1 MEKKILI
8 LTILFFGY
16 SLSYGQ
22 NYLKDWENYWVG
34 GTIDP
39 NLLLNGAYEYDT
51 TPVLDL
57 SIRAGTRLKNNVEIT
72 LSVEFAKLKPSY
84 FATKIG
90 LNYVFEH
97 NIIDNLFFDG
107 KSRIHLSAGLDMQQI
122 VRSGLADLNGK
133 QLGEV
138 YAHGVNFETRLFP
151 IKNKSFRLGLILSLV
166 NRRDL
171 YKAYGDE
178 VFYKVNGS
186 IEMAIEIKRWK
197 RKRY

>member
-1 MEKKILI
+1 MREKILI
-8 LTILFFGY
+8 LTILLFGY

-22 NYLKDWENYWVG
+22 NYFKNWENYWIG

-39 NLLLNGAYEYDT
+39 NLLINGAYEYDDS
-51 TPVLDL
+51 PVLDL
-57 SIRAGTRLKNNVEIT
+57 SIRVGTRLKNNVEFT
-72 LSVEFAKLKPSY
+72 LAVESAELQPSY
-84 FATKIG
+84 FSTKIG

-97 NIIDNLFFDG
+97 NPIDNLLFKG
-107 KSRIHLSAGLDMQQI
+107 ESRIHLSAGLDLQQI
-122 VRSGLADLNGK
+122 VRSGLEDLNGR

-138 YAHGVNFETRLFP
+138 YTHGVNFETRFFP
-151 IKNKSFRLGLILSLV
+151 RKNNSMRIGLILSLV

-178 VFYKVNGS
+178 VFYKINGAV
-186 IEMAIEIKRWK
+186 EMAIEVKRWK